1 MGPFSTAVAIGCL
14 SALRWLFWLTALLMA
29 ALIVK
34 QLMSGEG
41 VVPGLFAAAPAFAA
55 LGWLS
60 GWAARKI
67 AKANGG

>member
-41 VVPGLFAAAPAFAA
+41 VASGLFAAAPAFAA

-67 AKANGG
+67 AKSNGG